1 MDILLEPEEIYES
14 IEKFPL
20 KDETFKIIG
29 ACIEVHNQLGN
40 GFLESVYKDALEIEF
55 GLQNIS
61 YEREKSYEIVYKGQ
75 KLKRKY
81 IADFIIFE
89 TVVLEVKAQDFIV
102 KANYA
107 QTINYLKTSKNKVG
121 LLVNFGEAS
130 LKFKRLIK

>member
-1 MDILLEPEEIYES
+1 MDIFLEPEEIYES

-20 KDETFKIIG
+20 KNETFKIIG

-61 YEREKSYEIVYKGQ
+61 YEREKSYEIIYKGQ

-81 IADFIIFE
+81 IADFIVFKS
-89 TVVLEVKAQDFIV
+89 VVLEVKAQDFMV
-102 KANYA
+102 NANYA

>member
-40 GFLESVYKDALEIEF
+40 GFLESVYKDALETEF